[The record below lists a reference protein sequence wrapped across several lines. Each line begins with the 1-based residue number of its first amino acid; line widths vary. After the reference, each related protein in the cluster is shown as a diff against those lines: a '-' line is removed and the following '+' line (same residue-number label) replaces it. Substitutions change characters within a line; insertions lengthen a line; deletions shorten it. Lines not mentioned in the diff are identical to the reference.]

1 MKMDN
6 QRLIL
11 LALAVDERHGYG
23 IIQDITRQTN
33 QRVQLGPGSLFVSIK
48 GMIKAGL
55 VEESNERPDPELNNE
70 LRRYYRLTPLGRRT
84 VAT

>member
-1 MKMDN
+1 MDN